1 MQARYAQI
9 KQDLRHKIET
19 GELVAGQQVPSEHQL
34 CALFSVSRMTAR
46 RALSDL
52 VDEGILMRS
61 QGTGTFVADARPMSS
76 MLTIRSIS
84 DEIKQR
90 GHDYHSHVI
99 TLETR
104 RANAQQAAWLS
115 LEEGSNI
122 YMSLV
127 LHLENNLPVQWEQRF
142 VNPHMAPAFIQQ
154 NFNETTANLY
164 LSKVAPLTEADHVV
178 EAVLPNEEQ
187 ARWLQITPQQ
197 PCLQIGRRT
206 FSSGGVVSY
215 ALLLHPGNRYR
226 LGGHLAFQ
234 P

>member
-9 KQDLRHKIET
+9 KLALRQKIEN

-46 RALSDL
+46 RALTDL
-52 VDEGILMRS
+52 VEEGVLMRS
-61 QGTGTFVADARPMSS
+61 QGAGTFVADARPMSS

-90 GHDYHSHVI
+90 GHQYHSQVMA
-99 TLETR
+99 LETVQ
-104 RANAQQAAWLS
+104 ADAQQAAWVGQEAGCML
-115 LEEGSNI
+115 
-122 YMSLV
+122 YRLV
-127 LHLENNLPVQWEQRF
+127 ALHFENAVPVQWEQRL

-154 NFNETTANLY
+154 NFNKTTANLY

-187 ARWLQITPQQ
+187 ARGLQITPQQ
-197 PCLQIGRRT
+197 PCLQIRRRT

-226 LGGHLAFQ
+226 LGGHLAFDR
-234 P
+234 